1 MNFILKKLERK
12 QLIDWGVILHGWKG
26 IPEYGRIVD
35 SEDIVEFT
43 IKEIEKKEE
52 YISDTL
58 IELFSAGL
66 LEKEEV
72 TELLE
77 DICDEENVNTETSFE
92 KLLLTVLE
100 INLEYL
106 LKEKDYIY
114 GLDRLS
120 NFWIAWGNP
129 QGNPH
134 TFLRNYSYIEQD
146 EYDLYYSEENYNK
159 ILNDNQQ
166 WLKQKKQ
173 KMLARSK

>member
-1 MNFILKKLERK
+1 MNFILKKLERE

-26 IPEYGRIVD
+26 IPEYGCIVD
-35 SEDIVEFT
+35 SENIVEFT

-77 DICDEENVNTETSFE
+77 DICDEENVKIETSFE

-106 LKEKDYIY
+106 LKEKDYICA
-114 GLDRLS
+114 LDRLS

-129 QGNPH
+129 QENPH
-134 TFLRNYSYIEQD
+134 TFLRNYRYIEQD

-173 KMLARSK
+173 KMLTRFK